1 MERQKMRTVKI
12 CPNCG
17 SVLIPSFA
25 LRGSE
30 YVCVPCGEGFPFFN
44 NCEEKQMPVD
54 EYNALREK
62 YKDDLGKIS
71 LQTAKAGGGKC
82 NTCGT
87 AFNCENCKRLEKH
100 KLQYF
105 GKGTVRNV
113 DSRIG

>member
-1 MERQKMRTVKI
+1 MW
-12 CPNCG
+12 
-17 SVLIPSFA
+17 SFA
-25 LRGSE
+25 IRGCE
-30 YVCVPCGEGFPFFN
+30 YVCVPCGEGFSLFN
-44 NCEEKQMPVD
+44 DFEDKIISQD

-62 YKDDLGKIS
+62 YKDDLGKIG

-113 DSRIG
+113 DGRIS